1 MAGERQGPAAPAGS
15 LKSRIQRGRN
25 GVLNQYRRLLQ
36 TWQGLSKTQR
46 YIVGAVVLLL
56 AWNLVLQVQL
66 LTLSKTVALQ
76 QVRISQLEKQAQ
88 RQNNL
93 LYSASVTLNDI
104 EKKWHSL
111 NFRVLENTWRIEEP
125 KKKTQTPCDESG
137 FPFY

>member
-1 MAGERQGPAAPAGS
+1 MAGERQGPAALAGS

-25 GVLNQYRRLLQ
+25 GVLKQYRRLLQ

-125 KKKTQTPCDESG
+125 KKNPDSM
-137 FPFY
+137 

>member
-1 MAGERQGPAAPAGS
+1 MAGERQGPAAHAGS

-25 GVLNQYRRLLQ
+25 GLLNQYRRLLK

-46 YIVGAVVLLL
+46 YLTAAAVLLL
-56 AWNLVLQVQL
+56 AWNLVLQVQI

-125 KKKTQTPCDESG
+125 KKNPDSM
-137 FPFY
+137 

>member
-25 GVLNQYRRLLQ
+25 GLLNQYRRLLK

-46 YIVGAVVLLL
+46 YLTAAAVLLL
-56 AWNLVLQVQL
+56 AWNLVLQVQI

-125 KKKTQTPCDESG
+125 KKNPDSM
-137 FPFY
+137 Y

>member
-1 MAGERQGPAAPAGS
+1 MAGERQGPTAPAGS

-125 KKKTQTPCDESG
+125 KKNPDSM
-137 FPFY
+137 

>member
-1 MAGERQGPAAPAGS
+1 MAGERQGPAAPTGS

-125 KKKTQTPCDESG
+125 KKNPDSM
-137 FPFY
+137 

>member
-15 LKSRIQRGRN
+15 LKNRIQRGRN

-125 KKKTQTPCDESG
+125 KKNPDSM
-137 FPFY
+137 

>member
-1 MAGERQGPAAPAGS
+1 MATDRQHPASFLGRLRQQTAAGRQVLLRKRES
-15 LKSRIQRGRN
+15 LQKN
-25 GVLNQYRRLLQ
+25 
-36 TWQGLSKTQR
+36 WQDLSKKQKGLT
-46 YIVGAVVLLL
+46 AAALLL
-56 AWNLVLQVQL
+56 LLWNVVLQVEVL
-66 LTLSKTVALQ
+66 DLSKTVALQ

-88 RQNNL
+88 KQNNL

-125 KKKTQTPCDESG
+125 KKTQTPCDESG